1 MGEQAPS
8 IEDIKMA
15 SIAERIHCGSEQDN
29 AFASAR
35 RPYQLFGAALVV
47 LSTAAIAV
55 VPSLARLAY
64 DGGSDTL
71 TVIAGRCVATAAV
84 CFLVTIIL
92 GRPLR
97 IASRSLAFS
106 LGLGLLYAAHLYGL
120 LGAVAYLPVNMVV
133 LIYFLHP
140 LIIGILA
147 ICAGHERASALRLG
161 ALTGAIIGLG
171 LAVGFS
177 SEGLS
182 GLGIALAFMAALL
195 AAAVITGSSLAMR
208 NSDSLAV
215 TSYMMLSAAL
225 CLVALSLARCDLK
238 LPVTAAGWLGFTGVA
253 IAHTTGTLA
262 FFGAIP
268 LLGAVRAAMIT
279 NLEPVL
285 GILFAMLIL
294 GERISP
300 TQGVG
305 IAIVIASIFAIEM
318 ARPTAR

>member
-1 MGEQAPS
+1 
-8 IEDIKMA
+8 MA
-15 SIAERIHCGSEQDN
+15 SIAERIQDGSDRGD
-29 AFASAR
+29 ALTRPCR
-35 RPYQLFGAALVV
+35 RQQLSGAALVV
-47 LSTAAIAV
+47 LSTGAIAV
-55 VPSLARLAY
+55 VPSLAKLAY
-64 DGGSDTL
+64 DGGSDAL

-97 IASRSLAFS
+97 IPGRSLAFS

-120 LGAVAYLPVNMVV
+120 LGAVMYLPVNMVI

-140 LIIGILA
+140 LIIRVIA
-147 ICAGHERASALRLG
+147 ICAGHEKASALRLG
-161 ALTGAIIGLG
+161 ALVGGVIGLG

-177 SEGLS
+177 REGLS
-182 GLGIALAFMAALL
+182 GMGIALAFMAALM
-195 AAAVITGSSLAMR
+195 AAVVIAGSSLAMR

-225 CLVALSLARCDLK
+225 CLAVFSLVQSDMK
-238 LPVTAAGWLGFTGVA
+238 LPVTAEGWLGFGGVA
-253 IAHTTGTLA
+253 IAYTIGTLT

-279 NLEPVL
+279 NLEPML

-294 GERISP
+294 GERMSLIQV
-300 TQGVG
+300 TG
-305 IAIVIASIFAIEM
+305 IAMVIASIFAMEM
-318 ARPTAR
+318 ARPAAR